1 MGHIAQFRYW
11 TAKKPLQEA
20 DSLFDRLPLG
30 RKLYPGR
37 SFSRA
42 VDAEMPVV
50 MAKFMRFGLV
60 GVFSAGIYSI
70 VVVGVVV
77 SFKLDGKLA
86 NLIGYAAALP
96 INFMG
101 HRRFTFLSNGI
112 AHKEAIR
119 FCTVHAANIVVSTGG
134 FGVLVDGMRLP
145 YWLGIV
151 STLIL
156 VPITT
161 FIIMDL
167 WVFREWSSPIFR
179 E

>member
-1 MGHIAQFRYW
+1 MRKFRYRAANKPSKRPTVCSAGCRSGRNIIPW
-11 TAKKPLQEA
+11 AKL
-20 DSLFDRLPLG
+20 
-30 RKLYPGR
+30 
-37 SFSRA
+37 SRA

-50 MAKFMRFGLV
+50 MAKLMRFGLV

-119 FCTVHAANIVVSTGG
+119 FCTVHAVNIVVSTGG